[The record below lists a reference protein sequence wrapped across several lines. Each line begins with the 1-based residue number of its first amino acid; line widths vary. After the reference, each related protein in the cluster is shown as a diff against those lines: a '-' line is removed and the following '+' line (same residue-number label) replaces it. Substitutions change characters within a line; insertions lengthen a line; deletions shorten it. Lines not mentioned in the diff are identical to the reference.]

1 MSDNQLTYSVI
12 LLNKIRRYT
21 PNENKRSK
29 QKLLLEMDVI
39 SN

>member
-1 MSDNQLTYSVI
+1 MTDNLLTYSVI
-12 LLNKIRRYT
+12 LLKEIRRYT

-29 QKLLLEMDVI
+29 QNLLLKMDVI